1 MPFQNRALTGL
12 NHSFIDSSPQIN
24 TAGHGYAVKKS
35 YIFSLKNEPNI
46 AVGHGAIYLKAA
58 EVGINELLW
67 LCGSISIVL
76 ALTGTSIVIRMR
88 RKFRESAGLKL

>member
-12 NHSFIDSSPQIN
+12 NHDFIDSSPQIN
-24 TAGHGYAVKKS
+24 TAGHGYAVEKS
-35 YIFSLKNEPNI
+35 YIFSLKNESNI
-46 AVGHGAIYLKAA
+46 AVGHGATYSKAA

-76 ALTGTSIVIRMR
+76 VLTGTSIVIRMR